1 MKVIY
6 IKDDYRLIKNN
17 IYNVVNSH
25 HNSYH
30 NCTYYYIETT
40 RISFDPAIE
49 KNPCKLIKLYDW
61 YNIKDFISLS
71 EWRDKQIEEILNG

>member
-40 RISFDPAIE
+40 RISFDP
-49 KNPCKLIKLYDW
+49 W
-61 YNIKDFISLS
+61 YNAKDFISLS